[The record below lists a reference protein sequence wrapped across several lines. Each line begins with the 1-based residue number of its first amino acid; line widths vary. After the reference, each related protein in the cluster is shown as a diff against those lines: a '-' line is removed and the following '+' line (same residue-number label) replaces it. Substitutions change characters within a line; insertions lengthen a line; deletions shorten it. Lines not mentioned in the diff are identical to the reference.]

1 MIIGVDGNEANV
13 EKKVGVSVY
22 TLKLLNYFSKKANA
36 DNQFIIYLKN
46 PPRSDLP
53 KENNYFRYQ
62 VIKGNFFWS
71 QFFLPLNLYLKKK
84 INLFFS
90 PAHYAPR
97 FSPVPTVVTIHD
109 LSFFYYPQEFLKKDF
124 YQLKNWT
131 RYSVE
136 KANKV
141 IAVSKTTKK
150 DLIKFYHLPEEKIV
164 VIYNGYE
171 KELKIPA
178 CKTGRQ
184 SSNLKNKIKNFKM
197 NKPYILF
204 VGTIQPRK
212 NILTLIKAF
221 SLLLN
226 EKPQFSL
233 VLVGKKGWLYQKMF
247 AEIESNY
254 SLLLKNQKIV
264 FLDYVDDQLL
274 TLLYQNAF
282 AFVLPSFYE
291 GFGIP
296 LLEAMSFNC
305 PVISSFSS
313 SLPEIGA
320 DACLYFDPHSPFD
333 LKEKMLELVNNPELK
348 KELIKKGKER
358 IKFFS
363 WEKCGQETLQL
374 LTRSDP

>member
-150 DLIKFYHLPEEKIV
+150 DLIKFYHLPEEKIE

-171 KELKIPA
+171 KEPKIPA

-184 SSNLKNKIKNFKM
+184 SSNLKTKIKNFKM

-233 VLVGKKGWLYQKMF
+233 ILAGKKGWLYQKMF
-247 AEIESNY
+247 AEIENNY
-254 SLLLKNQKIV
+254 SLLIKNQKIV
-264 FLDYVDDQLL
+264 FLDYVDDQFL
-274 TLLYQNAF
+274 TFLYQNAF

-374 LTRSDP
+374 LTRSDL

>member
-22 TLKLLNYFSKKANA
+22 TLKLLNYFSKKAST

-131 RYSVE
+131 RYSLE

-150 DLIKFYHLPEEKIV
+150 DLINFYHLPEEKIV

-171 KELKIPA
+171 KELKI
-178 CKTGRQ
+178 Q